1 MSELE
6 KKLEAVSE
14 SVNDL
19 NSRVSALEENTNGG
33 ESKALSIDTV
43 EFPKVCGVPMV
54 TFGSGVPTAVP
65 DYAGQFYIDSTNER
79 LYVAVAVTNATKWKL
94 VSFS

>member
-6 KKLEAVSE
+6 KKMEAISE
-14 SVNDL
+14 SVNNL
-19 NSRVSALEENTNGG
+19 NSRVDALEKNTNGG

-43 EFPKVCGVPMV
+43 EFPKVCGIPMV
-54 TFGSGVPTAVP
+54 SFGSDAPTAVP

-79 LYVAVAVTNATKWKL
+79 LYIAVAVTNATKWKL

>member
-6 KKLEAVSE
+6 KKMKAISE
-14 SVNDL
+14 SVNNL
-19 NSRVSALEENTNGG
+19 NSRVDALEKNTNGG

-43 EFPKVCGVPMV
+43 EFPKVCGIPMV
-54 TFGSGVPTAVP
+54 SFGSGAPAAVP

-79 LYVAVAVTNATKWKL
+79 LYIAVAVTDATKWKL

>member
-14 SVNDL
+14 LVNDL
-19 NSRVSALEENTNGG
+19 NSRVCALEENTNGG

-54 TFGSGVPTAVP
+54 TFGSDVPTAVP